1 MSTILV
7 VDDEKNIVSGLKATF
22 ELENYKV
29 ITAENGL
36 EAWNAVNTSD
46 VDLVITDL
54 RMPVMTGDE
63 LVRKISAAYPRLP
76 VIVLTGHGTI
86 ENAVDSMR
94 DGAVDFYTKPVDIDK
109 LLLVV
114 KKCLENS
121 TLAEQ
126 NRVLTAEIEK
136 LRSEQKYSKIIGR
149 SMKVEKLM
157 DTIRAVAPTKAT
169 VLIEGESGTGKE
181 LVADAI
187 KELSQRWDKPFVK
200 VNCAS
205 LSSSLLENELFG
217 HEKGAF
223 TGAVKDAK
231 GRFELASGGT
241 IFLDEI
247 GEIDEQTQI
256 KLLRVL
262 ENREITRIGGEKP
275 IEVDVRVIAATNKDL
290 KKLVEEGKFREDFYF
305 RLNVVCIEVPPLRE
319 RKDDIELLA
328 LSFVKS
334 FAEENGKKIDGIS
347 AEARNALLSYSWPGN
362 IRELK
367 NAIESAVVF
376 ARSRTIELS
385 NLPQYITESSGE
397 RETSV
402 TITLPTTLK
411 DAEKEVIIGTLD
423 YCKGNKSTASKV
435 LKIGRKTLHRRLR
448 EWNIASIDDDDEGD
462 DGDDEDEK

>member
-22 ELENYKV
+22 ELENYRV

-36 EAWNAVNTSD
+36 EAWNAVNSND

-63 LVRKISAAYPRLP
+63 LVRRISAAYPRLP

-121 TLAEQ
+121 SLAEQ
-126 NRVLTAEIEK
+126 NRVLTEEIEK
-136 LRSEQKYSKIIGR
+136 LRSEQKYSRIIGR
-149 SMKVEKLM
+149 SEKVEKLM
-157 DTIRAVAPTKAT
+157 DIIRAVAPTKTT

-187 KELSQRWDKPFVK
+187 RELSQRREGPFVK

-223 TGAVKDAK
+223 TGAVKEAK

-305 RLNVVCIEVPPLRE
+305 RLNVVSITVPPLRE

-347 AEARNALLSYSWPGN
+347 AAARNALFSYSWPGN

-376 ARSRTIELS
+376 ARGRTIELY
-385 NLPQYITESSGE
+385 NLPRYITESRGQK
-397 RETSV
+397 ETSV
-402 TITLPTTLK
+402 TITLPTTLA
-411 DAEKEVIIGTLD
+411 DAEKDVILGTLD
-423 YCKGNKSTASKV
+423 YCNGNKSTASKV
-435 LKIGRKTLHRRLR
+435 LGIGRKTLHRRLR
-448 EWNIASIDDDDEGD
+448 EWNVVF
-462 DGDDEDEK
+462 DEDEDERDGEDDK

>member
-36 EAWNAVNTSD
+36 EAWNAVNSND

-63 LVRKISAAYPRLP
+63 LVRRISAAYPRLP

-121 TLAEQ
+121 SLAEQ
-126 NRVLTAEIEK
+126 NRVLTEEIEK

-149 SMKVEKLM
+149 SGKVEKLM

-187 KELSQRWDKPFVK
+187 MELSQRREKPFVK

-223 TGAVKDAK
+223 TGAVKEAK

-262 ENREITRIGGEKP
+262 ENREITRVGGEKP

-290 KKLVEEGKFREDFYF
+290 KKLVQEGKFREDFYF
-305 RLNVVCIEVPPLRE
+305 RLNVVSITVPPLRE
-319 RKDDIELLA
+319 RKEDIELLA

-347 AEARNALLSYSWPGN
+347 AAARNALFSYSWPGN

-376 ARSRTIELS
+376 ARGRTIELY
-385 NLPQYITESSGE
+385 NLPQYITESRGQK
-397 RETSV
+397 ETSV
-402 TITLPTTLK
+402 TITLPTTLA
-411 DAEKEVIIGTLD
+411 DAEKDVILGTLD
-423 YCKGNKSTASKV
+423 YCNGNKSTASRV
-435 LKIGRKTLHRRLR
+435 LEIGRKTLHRRLR
-448 EWNIASIDDDDEGD
+448 EWNVVS
-462 DGDDEDEK
+462 DDEDERDDEDDK

>member
-22 ELENYKV
+22 ELENYRV

-36 EAWNAVNTSD
+36 EAWNAVNSND

-63 LVRKISAAYPRLP
+63 LVRRISAAYPRLP

-121 TLAEQ
+121 SLAEQ
-126 NRVLTAEIEK
+126 NRVLTEEIEK
-136 LRSEQKYSKIIGR
+136 LRSEQKYSRIIGR
-149 SMKVEKLM
+149 SEKVEKLM
-157 DTIRAVAPTKAT
+157 DIIRAVAPTKTT

-187 KELSQRWDKPFVK
+187 MELSQRRDKPFVK

-223 TGAVKDAK
+223 TGAVKEAK

-305 RLNVVCIEVPPLRE
+305 RLNVVCITVPPLRE
-319 RKDDIELLA
+319 RKEDIELLA

-347 AEARNALLSYSWPGN
+347 AAARNALFSYSWPGN

-376 ARSRTIELS
+376 ARGRTIELY
-385 NLPQYITESSGE
+385 NLPQYITESRGQK
-397 RETSV
+397 ETSV
-402 TITLPTTLK
+402 TITLPTTLA
-411 DAEKEVIIGTLD
+411 DAEKDVILGTLD
-423 YCKGNKSTASKV
+423 YCNGNKSTASKV
-435 LKIGRKTLHRRLR
+435 LGIGRKTLHRRLR
-448 EWNIASIDDDDEGD
+448 EWNVVS
-462 DGDDEDEK
+462 DEDEDERDGEDDK

>member
-1 MSTILV
+1 MSTILIA
-7 VDDEKNIVSGLKATF
+7 DDEKNILSGLKAAF

-36 EAWNAVNTSD
+36 EAWNAVNSSD

-63 LVRKISAAYPRLP
+63 LVRKIASAYPRLP
-76 VIVLTGHGTI
+76 VIVLTGHGTV
-86 ENAVDSMR
+86 ENAVESMR
-94 DGAVDFYTKPVDIDK
+94 DGAVDFFTKPVDLDK

-114 KKCLENS
+114 KKSIENS
-121 TLAEQ
+121 SLAEQ
-126 NRVLTAEIEK
+126 NRALTEEIEK
-136 LRSEQKYSKIIGR
+136 LRKDLRYTRIIGR
-149 SMKVEKLM
+149 SEKVQKLM
-157 DTIRAVAPTKAT
+157 ETIRAVAPMKTT

-187 KELSQRWDKPFVK
+187 QALSKRQDKPFVK

-223 TGAVKDAK
+223 TGAVKEAK

-262 ENREITRIGGEKP
+262 ENREITRVGGESTIP
-275 IEVDVRVIAATNKDL
+275 VDVRVIAATNRDL
-290 KKLVEEGKFREDFYF
+290 RKMVEEGTFREDFYY
-305 RLNVVCIEVPPLRE
+305 RLNVVTITVPPLRE

-328 LSFVKS
+328 LSFAQS
-334 FAEENGKKIDGIS
+334 IAEDNGKKIDSIS
-347 AEARNALLSYSWPGN
+347 AAARKLLLAYSWPGN

-376 ARSRTIELS
+376 AKSHTIEVY
-385 NLPQYITESSGE
+385 NLPQYIRDKGE
-397 RETSV
+397 DREKSV
-402 TITLPTTLK
+402 VLELPITL
-411 DAEKEVIIGTLD
+411 DEAEKELILGTLD
-423 YCKGNKSTASKV
+423 YCCGNKSKASNV
-435 LKIGRKTLHRRLR
+435 LNIGRKTLHRRLK
-448 EWNIASIDDDDEGD
+448 EWKIAGEDDEEE
-462 DGDDEDEK
+462 EDNDK

>member
-7 VDDEKNIVSGLKATF
+7 ADDEKNILSGLKATF
-22 ELENYKV
+22 ELENYRV

-36 EAWNAVNTSD
+36 EAWKAVNSND

-54 RMPVMTGDE
+54 RMPLMTGDE
-63 LVRKISAAYPRLP
+63 LVRKIAAAYPRLP
-76 VIVLTGHGTI
+76 VIVLTGHGTV
-86 ENAVDSMR
+86 ENAVESMR
-94 DGAVDFYTKPVDIDK
+94 DGAVDFFTKPVDIDK

-114 KKCLENS
+114 KKSLENS

-126 NRVLTAEIEK
+126 NRVLTEEIEK
-136 LRSEQKYSKIIGR
+136 LKNDRKYSRIIGR
-149 SMKVEKLM
+149 SEKTEKLM
-157 DTIRAVAPTKAT
+157 NIIRSVAPTRTT

-187 KELSQRWDKPFVK
+187 QQLSQRRDKPFVK

-247 GEIDEQTQI
+247 GEIDEATQI

-262 ENREITRIGGEKP
+262 ENREITRVGGEKSIP
-275 IEVDVRVIAATNKDL
+275 VDVRVIAATNKDL

-305 RLNVVCIEVPPLRE
+305 RLNVVSIYVPPLRE

-334 FAEENGKKIDGIS
+334 FAEENGKNIDGLS
-347 AEARNALLSYSWPGN
+347 VAARNALFSYSWPGN
-362 IRELK
+362 VRELK

-376 ARSRTIELS
+376 ATGRTIELE
-385 NLPQYITESSGE
+385 NLPQYILDSRS
-397 RETSV
+397 RKETSV
-402 TITLPTTLK
+402 TINLPSTLA
-411 DAEKEVIIGTLD
+411 DAEKEIILGTLD
-423 YCKGNKSTASKV
+423 YCNGNKSNASKI
-435 LKIGRKTLHRRLR
+435 LEIGRKTLHRRLN
-448 EWNIASIDDDDEGD
+448 EWNIQTNDE
-462 DGDDEDEK
+462 DGDDADDK